1 MASMV
6 IEFHAASFFHVVRLF
21 LGAIGSILR
30 SNIMHSGQNCWQ
42 MPLFMIFFLKSF
54 DLRQG
59 FLAIQANFFYFYVS
73 KFHTLSIF
81 ALFKTLFEEN
91 FVSYAFFQL

>member
-1 MASMV
+1 M
-6 IEFHAASFFHVVRLF
+6 E
-21 LGAIGSILR
+21 
-30 SNIMHSGQNCWQ
+30 
-42 MPLFMIFFLKSF
+42 MPLFVILSIKSF

-59 FLAIQANFFYFYVS
+59 FLAILAIFFYFYVS
-73 KFHTLSIF
+73 KFHILSIF